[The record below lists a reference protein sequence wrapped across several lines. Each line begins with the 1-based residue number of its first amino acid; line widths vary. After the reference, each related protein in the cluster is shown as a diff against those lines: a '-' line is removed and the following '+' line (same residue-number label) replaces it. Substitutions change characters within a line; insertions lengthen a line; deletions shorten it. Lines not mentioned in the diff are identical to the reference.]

1 MPDRR
6 LVLGLVVAL
15 LMHQGSARSSPPP
28 SSSGGG
34 KAGDAKAKE
43 APAPPATKDHPVPMQ
58 IRQGLSKQVQASLE
72 KYGESITIMVVGETG
87 VGKTTLLSNLLHTP
101 VEWQGGR
108 TRGIHQKT
116 IALTLQGESGSDA
129 GVPFEATLV
138 DSPGWGDTLSLR
150 KSFRVVTRHLDKA
163 YAKTLGEEQRIF

>member
-87 VGKTTLLSNLLHTP
+87 VGKTTLLSQ
-101 VEWQGGR
+101 VV
-108 TRGIHQKT
+108 
-116 IALTLQGESGSDA
+116 A
-129 GVPFEATLV
+129 
-138 DSPGWGDTLSLR
+138 LSLDAELVPILI
-150 KSFRVVTRHLDKA
+150 KVQHLQ
-163 YAKTLGEEQRIF
+163 LRLLEQGLF

>member
-87 VGKTTLLSNLLHTP
+87 VGKTTLLSNLLQIASQLMM
-101 VEWQGGR
+101 VLLK
-108 TRGIHQKT
+108 GIGANLAN
-116 IALTLQGESGSDA
+116 IS
-129 GVPFEATLV
+129 GVPFQVGCPPLK
-138 DSPGWGDTLSLR
+138 L
-150 KSFRVVTRHLDKA
+150 
-163 YAKTLGEEQRIF
+163 